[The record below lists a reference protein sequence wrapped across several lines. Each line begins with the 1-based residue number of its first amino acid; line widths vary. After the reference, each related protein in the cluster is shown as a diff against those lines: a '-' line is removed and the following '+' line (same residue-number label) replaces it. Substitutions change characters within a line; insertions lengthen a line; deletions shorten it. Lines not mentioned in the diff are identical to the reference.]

1 MSDYIQIAKNEY
13 EKLKNKEKDYD
24 RLKASFDETNS
35 NYWLLKDKLKAKD
48 KRIKELED
56 TVKNKEALID
66 TLQTKSLIQ
75 DDITNHV
82 EQL

>member
-1 MSDYIQIAKNEY
+1 MSEFIEVESQRYTDLVSKAE
-13 EKLKNKEKDYD
+13 DYD

-35 NYWLLKDKLKAKD
+35 NYWLLKDKLRAKD

-75 DDITNHV
+75 DDIMNHM
-82 EQL
+82 E